1 MTANT
6 FPKDVANTCLK
17 DVNEAISIL
26 EIMKKSSPEVF
37 NAETG
42 CSDSSFPALL
52 PKWNKLRDGLKSYIW
67 AQEPILHRERT
78 NFSMRFIIDI
88 ILAPFTLIYS
98 IVTFSS
104 YKKGAEKNSI
114 LLGID
119 EATYSRL
126 LDICQEGGVPP
137 GDAKHIIEVS
147 YDSINYAVDNVS
159 VSDKNLIRA
168 QIILGTYKDL
178 KNNWIVLE
186 MYRPDRIKK

>member
-1 MTANT
+1 MIHLLGGGSGTEYKHPLWKINL
-6 FPKDVANTCLK
+6 N
-17 DVNEAISIL
+17 
-26 EIMKKSSPEVF
+26 
-37 NAETG
+37 
-42 CSDSSFPALL
+42 CSLIIFC
-52 PKWNKLRDGLKSYIW
+52 N
-67 AQEPILHRERT
+67 RERRK
-78 NFSMRFIIDI
+78 FSMRFLIDI

-126 LDICQEGGVPP
+126 LDMCQEGGVPP

-147 YDSINYAVDNVS
+147 YDSINYAVDNVP

-178 KNNWIVLE
+178 KKN
-186 MYRPDRIKK
+186 